1 MTQNSR
7 SLASRETPNPPTWR
21 AKCRSG
27 FATLP
32 PEPLR
37 QQPAVVLLWGRPLA
51 SWLFAPGERGGHDDL
66 RGLDRLSVIPY
77 VHRRTEL
84 YCAQACLALAF
95 SFFDRESLPPR
106 TRYLPGPFIAQGR
119 VVTMRPVA
127 RQVAPRWLKPY
138 TTSRALMARSS

>member
-21 AKCRSG
+21 AKCQSG

-66 RGLDRLSVIPY
+66 RGLDRLSVYP
-77 VHRRTEL
+77 TSTGEL
-84 YCAQACLALAF
+84 SC
-95 SFFDRESLPPR
+95 
-106 TRYLPGPFIAQGR
+106 I
-119 VVTMRPVA
+119 V
-127 RQVAPRWLKPY
+127 LKPV
-138 TTSRALMARSS
+138 LP